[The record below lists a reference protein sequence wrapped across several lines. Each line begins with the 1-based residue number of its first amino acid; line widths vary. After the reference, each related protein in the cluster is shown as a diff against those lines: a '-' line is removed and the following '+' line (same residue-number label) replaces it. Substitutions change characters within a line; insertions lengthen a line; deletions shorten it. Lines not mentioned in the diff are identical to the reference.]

1 MHSAWFSSHTGY
13 LVTVVSYI
21 PVVATVVTCILSL
34 VLARATLRYTEATDK
49 SLQLAREEFEREWMP
64 ELHVKLQ
71 RKSPSEVDVIVTN
84 LAKASVLLQLLQ
96 IRKISH
102 AGPSERLTLNE
113 PLVGGMTWTDSI
125 GARLLAAMGP
135 EFEGAVTAAV
145 TFYAAGRMF
154 RTDWFRFHLLI
165 HNGSI
170 LRLEAAALPARRV
183 RVLHDRGRRLPRREA
198 ISGLATDVT
207 RAATEAATL

>member
-1 MHSAWFSSHTGY
+1 MHLVWFSSHAGY
-13 LVTVVSYI
+13 VLNVINYI

-34 VLARATLRYTEATDK
+34 VLARATLRYSEATDK

-71 RKSPSEVDVIVTN
+71 RKSAAEVDAVVTN

-96 IRKISH
+96 IRKLSH
-102 AGPSERLTLNE
+102 AGASERFVLNE
-113 PLVGGMTWTDSI
+113 PLVGGMTWTDNI
-125 GARLLAAMGP
+125 GHRLTAAVGS
-135 EFEGAVTAAV
+135 EFEGPIAAAV

-154 RTDWFRFHLLI
+154 RTDWFRFELLV

-170 LRLEAAALPARRV
+170 LRLEATALPARRV
-183 RVLHDRGRRLPRREA
+183 RVVHDRDHRSRRES
-198 ISGLATDVT
+198 IRGLATDVSKPAAPVT
-207 RAATEAATL
+207 RE